1 MAASARAIKI
11 ILAISSPRRFPVLN
25 WRGPPPKRPRR
36 ILKLVSHWLHA
47 RIDRAFYLTESD
59 RPREIVKAAVKKRS
73 L

>member
-36 ILKLVSHWLHA
+36 ILKLVSHWLQ
-47 RIDRAFYLTESD
+47 RELVVPFTLWKVIDLE
-59 RPREIVKAAVKKRS
+59 KLLKQW
-73 L
+73 

>member
-1 MAASARAIKI
+1 MYQF
-11 ILAISSPRRFPVLN
+11 LVLV

-59 RPREIVKAAVKKRS
+59 RPREIVKVAVKKRS